1 MIPLAS
7 ILLAASAGIILLLGS
22 LHLWITFRGNKMF
35 PRDAALEAQM
45 RVVSPVI
52 SRETTMWKVWIGF
65 NASHSFGGML
75 FGLVYGYL
83 ALAHGAFLFQS
94 TFLLA
99 VGLLLLAGLLYL
111 GKVYWF
117 RVPFRGIALATALYV
132 AALATRWISGSP

>member
-7 ILLAASAGIILLLGS
+7 ILLAASAGIILLLGTM
-22 LHLWITFRGNKMF
+22 HLWITFRGNKMY
-35 PRDAALEAQM
+35 PRDAALEAQL

-75 FGLVYGYL
+75 FGLVSGYL
-83 ALAHGAFLFQS
+83 ALVHGAFLFQS
-94 TFLLA
+94 TFLLV
-99 VGLLLLAGLLYL
+99 VGLLLLSGLLYL